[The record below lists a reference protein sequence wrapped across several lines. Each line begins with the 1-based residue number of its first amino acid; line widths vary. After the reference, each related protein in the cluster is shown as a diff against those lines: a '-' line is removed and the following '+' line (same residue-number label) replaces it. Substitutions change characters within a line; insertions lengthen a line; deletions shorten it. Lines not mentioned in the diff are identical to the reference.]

1 MIFPAGH
8 SLSPPQGVGKSC
20 LALRFSRGTFD
31 AASRATV
38 GAAFL
43 TRAVA
48 LPDGRTTKLE
58 VITGLPHPPAC
69 CCCERNTV
77 SLHQHARGYNGPP
90 PPSFL
95 LL

>member
-1 MIFPAGH
+1 MISPAGH

-58 VITGLPHPPAC
+58 VMGLPA
-69 CCCERNTV
+69 T
-77 SLHQHARGYNGPP
+77 L
-90 PPSFL
+90 PPSL
-95 LL
+95 PPSCLC